1 MAGLMSAGLQRRIE
15 PGAGQDAARRP
26 PPSEAA
32 AVPDDEGEAASPEEQ
47 ADYEALVTV
56 ALEAIY
62 EGGKVRPSILELLD
76 EDPKDL
82 KAMFGEAL
90 PLDEPADPARPDG
103 PTIWQAQGPV
113 IALAATGVA
122 LMLESLRRLGRQPEG
137 HVILHA
143 GKAIIE
149 ELGEVA
155 ASAGRNDFSEDELG
169 EAFRKGAD
177 LFREAAGAAGMI
189 DMKAVREEFGEIVA
203 ADREGRLGEVVPG
216 LRDAKGA
223 DQRQARRRR
232 RKLGGRRR

>member
-1 MAGLMSAGLQRRIE
+1 MAGLVSGSLERRID
-15 PGAGQDAARRP
+15 PGAPASGGAPNPAVRP
-26 PPSEAA
+26 T
-32 AVPDDEGEAASPEEQ
+32 AVPGEEGEAASPEEQ
-47 ADYEALVTV
+47 ADYEALVTT

-62 EGGKVRPSILELLD
+62 EGGTVRPSILELLD

-82 KAMFGEAL
+82 KRIFGEAL
-90 PLDEPADPARPDG
+90 PLDEPADPARPG
-103 PTIWQAQGPV
+103 SPTIWQAQGPV

-143 GKAIIE
+143 GKAIVE

-155 ASAGRNDFSEDELG
+155 SSAGRKEYGEDELG

-203 ADREGRLGEVVPG
+203 ADKEGRLGAVVPG
-216 LRDAKGA
+216 LREAGEKRSGPG
-223 DQRQARRRR
+223 RRRR
-232 RKLGGRRR
+232 RRR

>member
-1 MAGLMSAGLQRRIE
+1 MAGLMSNGLQRRIE
-15 PGAGQDAARRP
+15 PGAGQEAARRASP
-26 PPSEAA
+26 PEAA
-32 AVPDDEGEAASPEEQ
+32 TVPDEEGEAASPEEQ

-62 EGGKVRPSILELLD
+62 EGGKVRTSILELLD

-143 GKAIIE
+143 GKAIVE

-155 ASAGRNDFSEDELG
+155 ASAGRKDYSEDELG

-189 DMKAVREEFGEIVA
+189 DMDAVREEFGEIVA
-203 ADREGRLGEVVPG
+203 ADKEGRLGEVVPG
-216 LRDAKGA
+216 LREAGDK
-223 DQRQARRRR
+223 RVQAERHRKLRRRR
-232 RKLGGRRR
+232 R